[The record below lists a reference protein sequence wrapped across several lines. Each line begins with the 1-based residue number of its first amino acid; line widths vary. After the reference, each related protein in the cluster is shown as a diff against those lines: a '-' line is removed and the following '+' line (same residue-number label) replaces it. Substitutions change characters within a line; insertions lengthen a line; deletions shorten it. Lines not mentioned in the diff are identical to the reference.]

1 MFLRVKKTSG
11 REYLQIAESYRESG
25 KVRQRVIATIGR
37 MDELAGCGK
46 IDQLLRSLAKYSKRA
61 LLLLAGTSDPQAEV
75 KKVGPV
81 LVFERLWEPGGFVDI
96 IRESL
101 KGRRYQFDVER
112 AVFVTVLHRLMNPG
126 SDRQAERW
134 MNAYRIKGVN
144 ELDLHHFYRA
154 MAWLGEPLA
163 EQPVEEGFSP
173 RCVKDVL
180 EEDIFRRRRDLF
192 TDMNLVF
199 FDTTSIYFE
208 GDGGETIGQYG
219 YSKDHRPDLKQMVV
233 GMVLD
238 GDGYPVCCEM
248 WPGNTTDVKTLK
260 VLTKRLRERFGIE
273 RMCVVSDR
281 GMISRKTIA
290 EFESEGIHYIL
301 GVRMRRCLDISSEVL
316 EDGAWEVI
324 HGPRQCRK
332 DPSPLLVKEATVKG
346 RRYIVCENPEE
357 RKADAEIRAQIVAS
371 LKKQLHQGDNALIGN
386 KGYRRYLSV
395 EGKSHFVIDEKKVA
409 EDARYDG
416 KWVLTT
422 NTNLPMAEVA
432 AKYKE
437 LLLVERIFRD
447 MKSVLA
453 TRPIFHK
460 RDETIRGH
468 VFCSFLALILRKELE
483 HALNQAGHRFEWDD
497 IKRDLKALTET
508 TIEDQ
513 GKHVTVRSRVEGCCG
528 KVFQAVGIALP
539 ATIKT
544 A

>member
-11 REYLQIAESYRESG
+11 REYLQIAESYREDG

-37 MDELAGCGK
+37 MDELVERGQ
-46 IDQLLRSLAKYSKRA
+46 IDQLLRSLAKYSQRA
-61 LLLLAGTSDPQAEV
+61 LLLLTGASDPQAEV

-81 LVFERLWEPGGFVDI
+81 LVFERLWENSGIGEI
-96 IRESL
+96 IQECL
-101 KGRRYQFDVER
+101 KDRHYQFEVER
-112 AVFVTVLHRLMNPG
+112 AVFITVLHRLMNPG

-134 MNAYRIKGVN
+134 MQGYRITGADN
-144 ELDLHHFYRA
+144 LDLQHFYRA
-154 MAWLGEPLA
+154 MAWLGEPLKT
-163 EQPVEEGFSP
+163 QPMTEGFSP
-173 RCVKDVL
+173 RCVKDIL
-180 EEDIFRRRRDLF
+180 EEEIFRRRRDLF

-238 GDGYPVCCEM
+238 GEGYPVCCEM

-260 VLTKRLRERFGIE
+260 VLTKQLRERFGIE
-273 RMCVVSDR
+273 RVCVVSDR
-281 GMISRKTIA
+281 GMISKKTIE

-301 GVRMRRCLDISSEVL
+301 GVRMRRCLDITSEVL
-316 EDGAWEVI
+316 EDGVWEVI
-324 HGPRQCRK
+324 HGPRQRQK
-332 DPSPLLVKEATVKG
+332 DPSPLLIKETRVKG

-357 RKADAEIRAQIVAS
+357 TKVDAQVRAQIVAS
-371 LKKQLHQGDNALIGN
+371 LKEQLRQGDNALVGN

-395 EGKSHFVIDEKKVA
+395 EGKSHFVIDEKKILG
-409 EDARYDG
+409 DASYDG

-422 NTNLPMAEVA
+422 DTNLPMVEVA
-432 AKYKE
+432 AKYKQ
-437 LLLVERIFRD
+437 LLMVERIFRD

-460 RDETIRGH
+460 CDETIRGH
-468 VFCSFLALILRKELE
+468 VFCSFLALILREELDR
-483 HALNQAGHRFEWDD
+483 ALENASHRFEWED
-497 IKRDLKALTET
+497 IKRDLKALQET
-508 TIEDQ
+508 TIEDN
-513 GKHVTVRSRVEGCCG
+513 GKRITVRSRAEGCCG
-528 KVFQAVGIALP
+528 KVFAAAGVALP
-539 ATIKT
+539 ATIRT